1 MKGKSSNFVA
11 FDIGSNKIC
20 AVSAQNTKQ
29 GDTRINSQ
37 VLQYSKGFKSGTIT
51 HMEMAE
57 NSIIN
62 AIYALE
68 QDLDKSIK
76 EVSVALSGAGVKSYY
91 VNHTMKLS
99 GQEISK
105 QDIKKLITKALA
117 DFKVKDQEIIH
128 YFPIEF
134 IVDSNQQV
142 EDPIGMHARELKCNL
157 HIIAADSLML
167 MNLSKC
173 FAKCHVEINEIILS
187 IYAAGMSC
195 LTEDEKDLGAII
207 VDIGSHTTSFGI
219 FLDHKIIYTNSIDI
233 GSAQITTDIAKAFS
247 ISRSLADK
255 LKILYGNANTNLLN
269 KDSHINLKD
278 LDPNYYAD
286 SDFSI
291 STRRL
296 AEIIQPRV
304 EEIILKIKKQCD
316 QISMDHLLARRIVLT
331 GGGAALPGIKSVVA
345 EAFQKQVRI
354 AKSEVVPGF
363 VENYNPYIY
372 ATVLGIVKLKSFV
385 PDYSYEDKSWLKK
398 TFAWIKENI

>member
-37 VLQYSKGFKSGTIT
+37 VLQYSKGFKSGAIT

-76 EVSVALSGAGVKSYY
+76 EVSVALSGVGVKSYY
-91 VNHTMKLS
+91 VNHTIKLS

-134 IVDSNQQV
+134 IVDTNQHV

-173 FAKCHVEINEIILS
+173 FAKCHVEISEIILS
-187 IYAAGMSC
+187 IYAAGMAC

-219 FLDHKIIYTNSIDI
+219 FLDHKIIYTNSIDL

-255 LKILYGNANTNLLN
+255 LKILYGNANTNLLS

-278 LDPNYYAD
+278 LDPNHYTD

-316 QISMDHLLARRIVLT
+316 QVSMDHLLARRVVLT

-345 EAFQKQVRI
+345 EVFQKQVRI
-354 AKSEVVPGF
+354 AKSELVPGF

-372 ATVLGIVKLKSFV
+372 ATVLGMVKLKSFV
-385 PDYSYEDKSWLKK
+385 PDYSYEENGWLKK